1 MLKRQEEDF
10 QTTNKMMC
18 VRIFDGKEEITCDD
32 YLAFRNQVQET
43 LWHYEFHQFD
53 TNQEGKISA
62 YDFAQSL
69 YVYYFPFHLIDNYL
83 DHLSSFKQHKN
94 SYVSIHQYNAFQY
107 FLKQRT
113 KILDVVMTKGKID
126 FDGLRQL
133 LDEFQEEDPYCQ
145 QHGVTISDDM
155 IRAFLDAMDLDGN
168 GVLDAE
174 EVIGILKRKKDI
186 GSGSL
191 GLKGK

>member
-1 MLKRQEEDF
+1 ME
-10 QTTNKMMC
+10 
-18 VRIFDGKEEITCDD
+18 
-32 YLAFRNQVQET
+32 
-43 LWHYEFHQFD
+43 
-53 TNQEGKISA
+53 
-62 YDFAQSL
+62 
-69 YVYYFPFHLIDNYL
+69 
-83 DHLSSFKQHKN
+83 
-94 SYVSIHQYNAFQY
+94 QYNAFQY

-133 LDEFQEEDPYCQ
+133 IDEFQDEDPYCQ
-145 QHGVTISDDM
+145 KNNVKISDDM